1 MKPITAFE
9 TTDGKLF
16 AKMDEAQ
23 KHQMFLSQSDVI
35 EDFLE
40 SKANPYQGL
49 AHVSIA
55 RTTIINWEHWKITN
69 EIASK

>member
-16 AKMDEAQ
+16 AKKDEAQ
-23 KHQMFLSQSDVI
+23 RHQMFLSQSDVI

-40 SKANPYQGL
+40 SKNNPYTGH
-49 AHVSIA
+49 AHMTMA
-55 RTTIINWEHWKITN
+55 RNTIINWEHWKVTN
-69 EIASK
+69 EIAPE